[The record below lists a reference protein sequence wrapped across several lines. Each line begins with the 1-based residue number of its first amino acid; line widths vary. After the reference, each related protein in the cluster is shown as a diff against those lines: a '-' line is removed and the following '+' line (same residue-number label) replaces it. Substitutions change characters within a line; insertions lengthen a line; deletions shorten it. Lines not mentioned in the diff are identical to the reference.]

1 MVLSQMYSSQTFVRG
16 QFCQFRF
23 KRKLIVIS
31 SRDNTV
37 KLMVLGF
44 FSVIS
49 KFVNFRI
56 TD

>member
-1 MVLSQMYSSQTFVRG
+1 MVLGQMYSSQTFLRG
-16 QFCQFRF
+16 HCQFRL
-23 KRKLIVIS
+23 KRKLIDIS

-44 FSVIS
+44 FSVVS